1 MARGADGSHGT
12 GPGTL
17 AQKRGDGSH
26 RSLAADRPRASN
38 CQTWVID
45 LGVAAPIADEAEET
59 VAFLTLGP
67 AAQDTCTII
76 RDPRTA
82 NVFAA
87 WIDETRRKEWV
98 AAAPPDHCEGSASVR
113 ECTLRRRFR
122 VDGLSG
128 ETVLAPQSRSGRVHG
143 LASRGRPWGQKTD
156 MNAGVCEHQ

>member
-1 MARGADGSHGT
+1 MEATAPDREPSPRSEGMDPTTPLQPTGIARPT
-12 GPGTL
+12 
-17 AQKRGDGSH
+17 
-26 RSLAADRPRASN
+26 
-38 CQTWVID
+38 CQAWSID
-45 LGVAAPIADEAEET
+45 PGVAARNADEAEET

-67 AAQDTCTII
+67 AAQEACTIM

-128 ETVLAPQSRSGRVHG
+128 ETVLAHQFRSGRVHG
-143 LASRGRPWGQKTD
+143 LASRGRPWGAKD
-156 MNAGVCEHQ
+156 RHERRSL